1 MELQYDYLIDLD
13 GNVIVDFIGRYEQL
27 EDDFNEACRR
37 IGIRPPKLPHKRR
50 ARDRLDY
57 REYYT
62 EETAELIAQR
72 FKKDIEMLGYSF
84 DG

>member
-1 MELQYDYLIDLD
+1 
-13 GNVIVDFIGRYEQL
+13 
-27 EDDFNEACRR
+27 
-37 IGIRPPKLPHKRR
+37 HKRR